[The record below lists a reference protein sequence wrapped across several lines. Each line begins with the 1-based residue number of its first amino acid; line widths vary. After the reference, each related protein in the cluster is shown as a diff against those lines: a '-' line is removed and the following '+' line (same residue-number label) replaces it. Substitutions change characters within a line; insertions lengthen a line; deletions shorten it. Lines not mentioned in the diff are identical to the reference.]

1 MSWLE
6 EEEKKANETKG
17 RLPNEQAPKLV
28 TREVVAEEMKK
39 KAQLDQLAK
48 QKKPVQLLVPAPVH
62 KELTRLVALD
72 KLAGGNAAITSILM
86 KGLDLYLKKR
96 GLPTTD
102 EMILGHEITEE
113 TATMKREK
121 A

>member
-1 MSWLE
+1 MSWLD

-28 TREVVAEEMKK
+28 TREVVAEEIKK
-39 KAQLDQLAK
+39 REQLDKLAK
-48 QKKPVQLLVPAPVH
+48 LKKPVQLLIPAPVH

-86 KGLDLYLKKR
+86 KGLELYLKKR

-102 EMILGHEITEE
+102 EILLGNEITEE
-113 TATMKREK
+113 TATIKREK